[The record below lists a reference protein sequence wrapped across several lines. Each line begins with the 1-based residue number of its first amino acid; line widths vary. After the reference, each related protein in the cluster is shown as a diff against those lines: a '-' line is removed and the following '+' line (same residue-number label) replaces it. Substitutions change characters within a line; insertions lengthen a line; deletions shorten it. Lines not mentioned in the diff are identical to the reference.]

1 MPQLVSADH
10 IAAEGGSFE
19 PQRKN
24 NFTLVIPVDD
34 STLIQRS
41 LDSFPLAKEANDEIS
56 INFGNE
62 VRKVAGRATYESLQ
76 LVLKDFVD
84 QQVAQQLI
92 TWRRLVYDPNTGA
105 IGLAKDYKKSGEVIM
120 FGPDGETERTW
131 ELIGIWPS
139 KLDPGN
145 GDMNANENNK
155 ITTTLTIDKAI
166 EQF

>member
-34 STLIQRS
+34 STLIQRA
-41 LDSFPLAKEANDEIS
+41 LDSFPLAKEANDEIA

-62 VRKVAGRATYESLQ
+62 VRKVAGKATYESLQ

-84 QQVAQQLI
+84 EQVAQQLI

-120 FGPDGETERTW
+120 FGPNGEVERTW
-131 ELIGIWPS
+131 EIIGIWPS